1 MELYSGSIL
10 IDDIDISTISLR
22 DLRASLSIIPQEPVM
37 FSGTVRTNLD
47 PFDNYT
53 NEALWDVLDLVNLK
67 FVIDSLPNKLLYNV
81 TEHGENFS
89 VGQRQLI
96 CLARALL
103 RKSKILFLD
112 EATASVDVET
122 DTLIQ
127 STIREKFV
135 HATVI
140 TIAHRLHTVMD
151 SDRVMVLSEGK
162 IAEFDQPSVLLRN
175 RNGIFSK
182 LVAETGLDPTFLRTS
197 IN

>member
-1 MELYSGSIL
+1 LYHNRKRAIL
-10 IDDIDISTISLR
+10 II
-22 DLRASLSIIPQEPVM
+22 V
-37 FSGTVRTNLD
+37 NLD
-47 PFDNYT
+47 
-53 NEALWDVLDLVNLK
+53 
-67 FVIDSLPNKLLYNV
+67 
-81 TEHGENFS
+81 GENFS

-135 HATVI
+135 NATVI